1 MIDFGFVLR
10 YDEAKDSK
18 YFEETRFIFYL
29 MNNRLRKL
37 DDDFYKPL
45 RAVENRLVCLNQEG
59 TMIQKPDQLS
69 IQDIADA
76 LGVSKSTVSR
86 VISGKGRIGSE
97 TRDRIL
103 KFIEENHYRPSAV
116 AKGFSES
123 KTYNIGVVLPMDKH
137 LLEIP
142 FFQACLLGVSMQ
154 ITEKDYDVVVITVDE
169 NDISNLKRIVENKKV
184 DGIIL
189 TRLMVEDKQI
199 DYLKSVGIPFLV
211 IGAPRQEGLTY
222 IDSDNKGACA
232 KMTSKLIECGYAKP
246 GLLLGSKTYM
256 VNNQRYEGFKEGFL
270 SMKVPFDE
278 ASVHFDLNEKEEID
292 GAIDLLIEE
301 GHDLIVCGDDYIC
314 TRVISYLEYKKQM
327 GSEIIQ
333 VASFYNSQTLES
345 LHAHVSVVDFDIL
358 AVGQAAGKAILE
370 LISKGFTESKLIS
383 NYKIILEA
391 QNEK

>member
-1 MIDFGFVLR
+1 MI
-10 YDEAKDSK
+10 
-18 YFEETRFIFYL
+18 T
-29 MNNRLRKL
+29 
-37 DDDFYKPL
+37 
-45 RAVENRLVCLNQEG
+45 
-59 TMIQKPDQLS
+59 KPDQLS

-103 KFIEENHYRPSAV
+103 KFIEENHYRPSSI
-116 AKGFSES
+116 AKSFSES

-142 FFQACLLGVSMQ
+142 FFQACLLGISMQ
-154 ITEKDYDVVVITVDE
+154 ITEMDYDVIVITVDE
-169 NDISNLKRIVENKKV
+169 HDISNLKRIVENKKV

-199 DYLKSVGIPFLV
+199 AYLESVGIPFLV
-211 IGAPRQEGLTY
+211 IGAPKQEGLTY
-222 IDSDNKGACA
+222 IDSDNRGACA
-232 KMTSKLIECGYAKP
+232 QMTSKLIESGYSKP

-256 VNNQRYEGFKEGFL
+256 VNNQRYEGFKEGIL
-270 SMKVPFDE
+270 SMNVPFDE
-278 ASVHFDLNEKEEID
+278 TSVHFDLNEKEEID
-292 GAIDLLIEE
+292 GAIDLLMTG

-314 TRVISYLEYKKQM
+314 TRVISYLEHKKQS
-327 GSEIIQ
+327 GSQTIQ

-345 LHAHVSVVDFDIL
+345 LHAHISIVDFDIL
-358 AVGQAAGKAILE
+358 AVGQVAGKAILE
-370 LISKGFTESKLIS
+370 LISNGSTESKLIN